1 MSVLPTFFISHG
13 SPMHAVEPGDAADA
27 WRALAASIP
36 RPRAILIASAHWET
50 GLPML
55 TGRDRLETIHD
66 FSGFPDEL
74 YRIRYDAPGAPEVAS
89 RALALLR
96 DAGYT
101 AAIDGCRGID
111 HGAWVPLRYMYPDRD
126 VPVAQIS
133 VQPALGTAHHLRL
146 GEALAPLAD
155 EGVLVIGSGHVTHN
169 LRDWFASR
177 HDAARARLRAEV
189 RAVAQRADRRR
200 TTARRCSTIA
210 SERRRGRGRIRPR
223 NISCRSSSHGAQR
236 APGARA
242 TRVLASVDGGALAMD
257 AYRFDRVAL
266 RGAREPGRLRR
277 GVAGL
282 SAAIARRQVHRD
294 REQRHAPDDDGARR
308 QVRHHRHREPD
319 HVARD
324 AERLGRARAARG
336 AHDGMS
342 LPPAR

>member
-74 YRIRYDAPGAPEVAS
+74 YRIRYDAPGAPEIAS

-146 GEALAPLAD
+146 GEALAPLSD

-177 HDAARARLRAEV
+177 HDSRALDYVPKFAQWLNERIAEDDREAVLDYRERAPSGARAHPTEEHFLPLF
-189 RAVAQRADRRR
+189 VAW
-200 TTARRCSTIA
+200 
-210 SERRRGRGRIRPR
+210 
-223 NISCRSSSHGAQR
+223 GA
-236 APGARA
+236 AGAHARA
-242 TRVLASVDGGALAMD
+242 TRVLASIDGGALAMD
-257 AYRFDRVAL
+257 AYRFDRPTA
-266 RGAREPGRLRR
+266 
-277 GVAGL
+277 
-282 SAAIARRQVHRD
+282 
-294 REQRHAPDDDGARR
+294 
-308 QVRHHRHREPD
+308 
-319 HVARD
+319 
-324 AERLGRARAARG
+324 
-336 AHDGMS
+336 
-342 LPPAR
+342 

>member
-27 WRALAASIP
+27 WRALATSIP

-74 YRIRYDAPGAPEVAS
+74 YRIRYDAPGAPEIAS
-89 RALALLR
+89 RALELLR

-146 GEALAPLAD
+146 GEALAPLA
-155 EGVLVIGSGHVTHN
+155 EERVLVIGSGHVTHN
-169 LRDWFASR
+169 LRDRFASR
-177 HDAARARLRAEV
+177 HDSQALDYVPKFAQWLNERIARDDREAVLDYRERAPGGARAHPTEEHFLPLF
-189 RAVAQRADRRR
+189 VAW
-200 TTARRCSTIA
+200 
-210 SERRRGRGRIRPR
+210 
-223 NISCRSSSHGAQR
+223 GA
-236 APGARA
+236 AGPGARA
-242 TRVLASVDGGALAMD
+242 TRVLASIDGGALAMD
-257 AYRFDRVAL
+257 AYRFDRATTSD
-266 RGAREPGRLRR
+266 RGAK
-277 GVAGL
+277 
-282 SAAIARRQVHRD
+282 
-294 REQRHAPDDDGARR
+294 
-308 QVRHHRHREPD
+308 
-319 HVARD
+319 
-324 AERLGRARAARG
+324 
-336 AHDGMS
+336 
-342 LPPAR
+342 